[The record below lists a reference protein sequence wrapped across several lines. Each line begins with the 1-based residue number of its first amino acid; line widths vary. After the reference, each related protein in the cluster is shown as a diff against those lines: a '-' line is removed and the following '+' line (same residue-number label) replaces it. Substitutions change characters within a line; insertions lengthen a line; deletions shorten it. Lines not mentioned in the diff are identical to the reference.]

1 MSIDGSSSSDCQVVF
16 FEKTPFM
23 SVELLDL
30 LKNYKIIT
38 YDDDSVY
45 RHLKQSWD
53 IGSYLNEDLTKE
65 LESDKAV
72 ETMLADQ
79 GFLSRVLPDRMNV
92 SALFFFM
99 NRNID
104 ELLRAAKIQMSLAP
118 FQLQE
123 SMGDKLNLPFICQDL
138 GLPCNSSVVFK
149 DIETN
154 LETAFEKCKERLGV
168 PFVLQGSQGVSGE
181 DTFLIGSVDDFFEK
195 AQGLQGAFKATKY
208 LKTNIPISVHLT
220 VLEKQI
226 LTRGPFLQLVGFSE
240 LTSRSFAFA
249 GNDTNQSLFS
259 ASLVKAVRDMSKKIA
274 EYARSKGYRGI
285 FGVDFLWDKETGIV
299 YVQELNTRLVGLTRL
314 LTGVQKDQGL
324 FPDIIKHLEEFSEL
338 NYVNELG
345 FLDREI
351 DLSEHDYSQ
360 AIVYN
365 NSHSTV
371 TIARYLEPG
380 IYRLDNDT
388 LQKMSFSLRVK
399 DLKDEEILVTYGAH
413 TGRELR
419 PGGMIAR
426 IILKRTIIINGKYE
440 IEPWAGELISS
451 VRNYALTPV

>member
-1 MSIDGSSSSDCQVVF
+1 
-16 FEKTPFM
+16 M

-30 LKNYKIIT
+30 LQNFKIIT
-38 YDDDSVY
+38 YDDDPLY
-45 RHLKQSWD
+45 RHLRQAWNID
-53 IGSYLNEDLTKE
+53 SYLNKDLAKN
-65 LESDKAV
+65 LDSDKAV
-72 ETMLADQ
+72 EIMLADQ
-79 GFLSRVLPDRMNV
+79 GFLSRALPDRVNSTV
-92 SALFFFM
+92 LFFFM

-104 ELLRAAKIQMSLAP
+104 KLLRTAEIQMSLAP
-118 FQLQE
+118 YQLQE
-123 SMGDKLNLPFICQDL
+123 VLGDKLNLPFICQEL
-138 GLPCNSSVVFK
+138 ALPCNASLVFK
-149 DIETN
+149 DVSID
-154 LETAFEKCKERLGV
+154 LEIVFEKCKERLGV
-168 PFVLQGSQGVSGE
+168 PFILQGSLGVSGE
-181 DTFLIGSVDDFFEK
+181 DTFLVDSIEVFFEK
-195 AQGLQGAFKATKY
+195 TQDLQGVFKATKY
-208 LKTNIPISVHLT
+208 LKINIPISVHLT
-220 VLEKQI
+220 VLEEKT

-240 LTSRSFAFA
+240 LTSMPFEFA

-259 ASLVKAVRDMSKKIA
+259 VSLVKTVRSMSEKIA
-274 EYARSKGYRGI
+274 EYARGKGYRGI
-285 FGVDFLWDKETGIV
+285 LGVDFLWDKETDIV

-314 LTGVQKDQGL
+314 LTGMQKDQGL
-324 FPDIIKHLEEFSEL
+324 LPDLIKHLEEFSEL
-338 NYVNELG
+338 DYVNGPG
-345 FLDREI
+345 FLDGEI

-388 LQKMSFSLRVK
+388 LQKISFSLRVK